1 MKLKRLISIIAIVA
15 IMFSSFVLVQAN
27 AETSKV
33 IDWENGDTSIVSS
46 STGVVTG
53 KISSAMTIDGST
65 KALEISSSNWDETT
79 GSNYVKISLDKTTVE
94 NSRDIKVN
102 IGSNSTTGNKAHF
115 GIIMN
120 GTVYWDF
127 AYMGGSV
134 PQNNYE
140 EVSLLNKSFV
150 SLKDNEFKSNGAY
163 DTQVTVKS
171 TNISKITAIV
181 VSPANNSTVQKVYVD
196 DITFV
201 DKEDIPTVSMPSK
214 GAVFCNWKGTVNFV
228 KTDGWD
234 GHSTN
239 LSEMPN
245 AYNVSGGMLNLN
257 TQGYSYDSLMVQ
269 TEVTLDTTQT
279 ANAIAAAQES
289 DGYLYMSIR
298 FNSAYNAKG
307 NDCAAKFKIY
317 CFANGDWQNA
327 KYMVGEYDA
336 ITNTVGEQLI
346 KYPVDAFEGMIPD
359 TIAIIVM
366 NGSYYHGLSAINI
379 GFSDIYATSGVTATS
394 PNTTT
399 KTTTTTKTN
408 TTTTTNKAT
417 TTTSNTNVSG
427 KLYGDCN
434 SDGSVNGKD
443 VLLLR
448 KYIVK
453 LANVID
459 TGVSDLN
466 SDGNIN
472 GKDVLLL
479 RKYIVGLID
488 RFPIQNTQSPTTST
502 TAPTAAP
509 TKTTTKTNTTTTTKT
524 TTTTT
529 KSTTTTTKTTTKT
542 TTTTTT
548 KNPSSSGGT
557 TSNMRDI
564 TATAL
569 VGEMTVGINIG
580 DTLDS
585 VGSGVWQ
592 ETSWGNPKI
601 TKQLI
606 QSIKAAGFN
615 TIRLPVTWRNNIDS
629 NNQINESFLNRV
641 QEVVDYIMNEGMYC
655 IINTHHEQNWLN
667 TNSSAMESRKV
678 KFAAVWNQ
686 LANRFKNYNEHLIF
700 EGYNEILKSEGDWS
714 SPSST
719 DLANANAL
727 AQVFVNTVRA
737 TGGNNAIRVL
747 IINTY
752 GALANT
758 TAINGL
764 TMPTDTVA
772 NKLAVEIHTYDPQSF
787 CFLNNSDDTWGT
799 IADKNEIDNI
809 LIRVYNK
816 FVSKGIPAI
825 VGEFGA
831 VNKNNTSARAAY
843 CSYMVSQAK
852 SKGIKCI
859 YWDNGHTGVASDTD
873 TYGLFNR
880 STGAQVHS
888 EIINAL
894 VNAAK

>member
-1 MKLKRLISIIAIVA
+1 MRLKRIISIIVMIA
-15 IMFSSFVLVQAN
+15 IMFSTLALISAN
-27 AETSKV
+27 ADV
-33 IDWENGDTSIVSS
+33 IKIDGASLGVSYSGGWDASNTYSYVANDGSLVMTALDNSGYYPQLQAYKDLNGGDKLLAEAKKHSNSYIAWDIKANFSTGDTPQALVRLTTGNENWQGDFDNIIVSGTTYTYLMTVS
-46 STGVVTG
+46 SFE
-53 KISSAMTIDGST
+53 SSGYDR
-65 KALEISSSNWDETT
+65 LQFQLN
-79 GSNYVKISLDKTTVE
+79 NYQNYGNGLINAEVKISLP
-94 NSRDIKVN
+94 
-102 IGSNSTTGNKAHF
+102 
-115 GIIMN
+115 
-120 GTVYWDF
+120 Y
-127 AYMGGSV
+127 
-134 PQNNYE
+134 
-140 EVSLLNKSFV
+140 
-150 SLKDNEFKSNGAY
+150 
-163 DTQVTVKS
+163 
-171 TNISKITAIV
+171 
-181 VSPANNSTVQKVYVD
+181 VYV
-196 DITFV
+196 
-201 DKEDIPTVSMPSK
+201 
-214 GAVFCNWKGTVNFV
+214 
-228 KTDGWD
+228 
-234 GHSTN
+234 
-239 LSEMPN
+239 
-245 AYNVSGGMLNLN
+245 
-257 TQGYSYDSLMVQ
+257 
-269 TEVTLDTTQT
+269 
-279 ANAIAAAQES
+279 
-289 DGYLYMSIR
+289 
-298 FNSAYNAKG
+298 
-307 NDCAAKFKIY
+307 
-317 CFANGDWQNA
+317 
-327 KYMVGEYDA
+327 
-336 ITNTVGEQLI
+336 
-346 KYPVDAFEGMIPD
+346 
-359 TIAIIVM
+359 
-366 NGSYYHGLSAINI
+366 GSS
-379 GFSDIYATSGVTATS
+379 S
-394 PNTTT
+394 
-399 KTTTTTKTN
+399 TTTTTSTKIPS
-408 TTTTTNKAT
+408 TTTAKAT
-417 TTTSNTNVSG
+417 TANTNVSA

-434 SDGSVNGKD
+434 SDGSINGKD
-443 VLLLR
+443 VLNLR

-453 LANVID
+453 LTNVIN
-459 TGVSDLN
+459 TEVSDLN

-479 RKYIVGLID
+479 RKYIIGLID
-488 RFPIQNTQSPTTST
+488 RFPILNTQSTSIS
-502 TAPTAAP
+502 
-509 TKTTTKTNTTTTTKT
+509 TTTKATTTKSTTTTKT

-700 EGYNEILKSEGDWS
+700 EGYNEILKGEGDWS